1 MATSTF
7 GPVEVV
13 ALGFPG
19 DRVPETVQE
28 AVLDVLASG
37 VVTLLDLAVVRRDL
51 AGDVEVLEL
60 DELGPHVRL
69 TQVELPGAGLAGDED
84 LDEVAQ
90 GIAPGSCAVVL
101 VVEHTW
107 ARRVVARTTATGGVV
122 LAREHVPADVVNE
135 VADLALAAG

>member
-1 MATSTF
+1 MATSTY

-19 DRVPETVQE
+19 DRVPDTVQE

-51 AGDVEVLEL
+51 EGDVVLLEV
-60 DELGPHVRL
+60 DELGPDVQL
-69 TQVELPGAGLAGDED
+69 TRVELLGAGLAGDED
-84 LDEVAQ
+84 LTEIADAL
-90 GIAPGSCAVVL
+90 APGSCAVVL

-107 ARRVVARTTATGGVV
+107 ARRVVARTSATGGVV
-122 LAREHVPADVVNE
+122 LAREHVPAAVVNE
-135 VADLALAAG
+135 VADLALAVD